1 MGERARAGSS
11 NHAAVVAG
19 ARVCSGRRRLP
30 HRGRAR
36 LNRRRVGRGLHCSW
50 SRENGE
56 RAGREVLPVSHA
68 VINKL
73 GGRREGRRRGRRKK
87 LKSFTIRHFH
97 SGNKQE
103 SVGSTQREA
112 RKEGF
117 STIRSPTLAGSKR
130 RIERGGLSFFSLCG
144 RRWPTSNL
152 RLPKTLASSGSPT
165 FSKVE
170 ACLPERASP
179 RSRSRARCQNLI
191 LGLRHELSEKKRE
204 E

>member
-73 GGRREGRRRGRRKK
+73 GGRRERRRRKELKKVLRFAISIREISKKAWEAHRERRGRRASQRFVLRLWRDRKGGSNEGAS
-87 LKSFTIRHFH
+87 LSSHFAV
-97 SGNKQE
+97 
-103 SVGSTQREA
+103 VGGR
-112 RKEGF
+112 
-117 STIRSPTLAGSKR
+117 R
-130 RIERGGLSFFSLCG
+130 RICG
-144 RRWPTSNL
+144 CQKRWPH
-152 RLPKTLASSGSPT
+152 RALPLFRRSRP
-165 FSKVE
+165 
-170 ACLPERASP
+170 ACLKEH
-179 RSRSRARCQNLI
+179 
-191 LGLRHELSEKKRE
+191 LRDRDLEPAAKT
-204 E
+204 